1 MNTQNYEFNDSENSI
16 FADVA
21 TKMRAVGF
29 ISMFFGS
36 VGAVLSL
43 FLLSQ
48 AKEPR
53 ATHQAIL
60 GIIQG
65 GYFLLIG
72 TWTSN
77 AGSSFKQIVDSR
89 GKDISNLM
97 DAMRSLRKL
106 YTLQYWLLALAMV
119 VVVFAAIASFL
130 AGLKV

>member
-1 MNTQNYEFNDSENSI
+1 MNAQNYEFNDSENRI

-21 TKMRAVGF
+21 AKMRAVGF
-29 ISMFFGS
+29 ISIFFGS
-36 VGAVLSL
+36 LGAVISI

-48 AKEPR
+48 TKEPR
-53 ATHQAIL
+53 ATNQAIL

-77 AGSSFKQIVDSR
+77 AGASFKQIVDSK

-97 DAMRSLRKL
+97 DAMSSLRKL
-106 YTLQYWLLALAMV
+106 YTLQYWLLASAMAV
-119 VVVFAAIASFL
+119 IVFAAIASFW
-130 AGLKV
+130 AGLKR